1 VAAQWK
7 VAVDRPLALARRIAE
22 DKIADE
28 LARCIIASV
37 PRPSWPGPKS
47 VDACSPQDFSLL
59 AKHLPDRPLL
69 HYIFGF
75 FWRHHADC
83 PSAKAMAQYSN
94 ILLSEGQNAH
104 GWCLLEGWLPFGRR
118 LEPTVTTVS
127 SILVPK
133 IDAQALER
141 LKGRMTFNPNASES
155 GIYFPP
161 ALLATRSSCP
171 LILSGLFVPAPQQS
185 DIMFGHSTSAAKKSL
200 ILESCLKQWSWSE
213 ARLRKNTF
221 HLVLRKSGL
230 AFHSVTLKNILLLRA
245 DCSTPQPLTS

>member
-1 VAAQWK
+1 
-7 VAVDRPLALARRIAE
+7 
-22 DKIADE
+22 
-28 LARCIIASV
+28 
-37 PRPSWPGPKS
+37 
-47 VDACSPQDFSLL
+47 VDAWSPQDFSLL
-59 AKHLPDRPLL
+59 AKHLQDRPLL
-69 HYIFGF
+69 HYIIGF

-83 PSAKAMAQYSN
+83 PSAEAKAQYSN

-104 GWCLLEGWLPFGRR
+104 GWCLLEGWLSCGRR
-118 LEPTVTTVS
+118 LDPTGTTVS

-200 ILESCLKQWSWSE
+200 ISRVLPKAMELERSSSAKELFPPSFE
-213 ARLRKNTF
+213 KNIPG
-221 HLVLRKSGL
+221 LLLAACGL

-245 DCSTPQPLTS
+245 DCSTLQPLTS